1 MKFAT
6 KALIGLGIL
15 AVGALYLK
23 AKFDAAVDAYPDEN
37 FEFDKSLDDK
47 DDTPYNPFDGSD
59 DFLKHDFFKHDFKH
73 DDFAIPRSEQE
84 TDTVAEKHED
94 KKVEVNKKEEK
105 PSFAPKAV
113 VQKDLETGEV
123 IDLFDS
129 AAEAERKTHISRKS
143 ISKAVNG
150 KAKSAGGFGW
160 EFVTI
165 NP

>member
-23 AKFDAAVDAYPDEN
+23 AKFDAAVDAYPDED
-37 FEFDKSLDDK
+37 FEFDKSLDDDDK

-59 DFLKHDFFKHDFKH
+59 DFLKHD
-73 DDFAIPRSEQE
+73 DFAIPRSEQE
-84 TDTVAEKHED
+84 TDTVAEKHDD
-94 KKVEVNKKEEK
+94 KKVEVNKKDEK

-143 ISKAVNG
+143 ISKAANG

>member
-23 AKFDAAVDAYPDEN
+23 TKFDAAVDAYPDED

-47 DDTPYNPFDGSD
+47 DDTPCNPFDGSD
-59 DFLKHDFFKHDFKH
+59 DFLKHD
-73 DDFAIPRSEQE
+73 DFAIPRSEQK
-84 TDTVAEKHED
+84 TDTVAEKPED
-94 KKVEVNKKEEK
+94 EKVEVNKEEK
-105 PSFAPKAV
+105 TSFAPKAV

-129 AAEAERKTHISRKS
+129 VAEAERKTHISRKS
-143 ISKAVNG
+143 ISKAANG
-150 KAKSAGGFGW
+150 KSKSAGGFGW
-160 EFVTI
+160 EFVTV

>member
-23 AKFDAAVDAYPDEN
+23 AKFDAAVDAYPDD
-37 FEFDKSLDDK
+37 FEFDKSLDDE
-47 DDTPYNPFDGSD
+47 DNTPHNPFDGSD
-59 DFLKHDFFKHDFKH
+59 DFLKHDNFTK
-73 DDFAIPRSEQE
+73 PRYEDR
-84 TDTVAEKHED
+84 TNAVAEKHED
-94 KKVEVNKKEEK
+94 KKVEVNKEEK

-123 IDLFDS
+123 IDLFNS
-129 AAEAERKTHISRKS
+129 VAEAERKTHISRKS
-143 ISKAVNG
+143 ISKAANG

>member
-23 AKFDAAVDAYPDEN
+23 AKFDAAVDAYPDD
-37 FEFDKSLDDK
+37 FEFDKSLDDE
-47 DDTPYNPFDGSD
+47 DNTPHNPFDGSD
-59 DFLKHDFFKHDFKH
+59 DFLKHD
-73 DDFAIPRSEQE
+73 DFAKPRYEDR
-84 TDTVAEKHED
+84 TNAVAEKPED
-94 KKVEVNKKEEK
+94 EKVEVNKEEK

-129 AAEAERKTHISRKS
+129 VAEAERKTHISRKS
-143 ISKAVNG
+143 ISKAANG

>member
-23 AKFDAAVDAYPDEN
+23 AKFDAAVDAYPDED

-59 DFLKHDFFKHDFKH
+59 DFLKHD
-73 DDFAIPRSEQE
+73 DFAIPRSEQK
-84 TDTVAEKHED
+84 TDTVAEKPED
-94 KKVEVNKKEEK
+94 EKVEVNKEEK
-105 PSFAPKAV
+105 PPFAPKAV

-123 IDLFDS
+123 IDLFNS
-129 AAEAERKTHISRKS
+129 IAEAERKTHISRQS
-143 ISKAVNG
+143 ISKAANG

-160 EFVTI
+160 EFVTV

>member
-23 AKFDAAVDAYPDEN
+23 AKFDAAVDAYPDD
-37 FEFDKSLDDK
+37 FEFDKSLDDE
-47 DDTPYNPFDGSD
+47 DNTPHNPFDGSD
-59 DFLKHDFFKHDFKH
+59 DFLKHDN
-73 DDFAIPRSEQE
+73 FAKPRYEDR
-84 TDTVAEKHED
+84 TNAVAEKHED
-94 KKVEVNKKEEK
+94 KKVEVNKEEK

-123 IDLFDS
+123 IDLFNS
-129 AAEAERKTHISRKS
+129 VAEAERKTHISRKS
-143 ISKAVNG
+143 ISKAANG

>member
-23 AKFDAAVDAYPDEN
+23 AKFDAVVDAYPDD
-37 FEFDKSLDDK
+37 FEFDKSLDDE
-47 DDTPYNPFDGSD
+47 DNTPHNPFDGSD
-59 DFLKHDFFKHDFKH
+59 DFLKHDN
-73 DDFAIPRSEQE
+73 FAKPRYEDR
-84 TDTVAEKHED
+84 TNAVAEKHED
-94 KKVEVNKKEEK
+94 KKVEVNKEEK

-123 IDLFDS
+123 IDLFNS
-129 AAEAERKTHISRKS
+129 VAEAERKTHISRKS
-143 ISKAVNG
+143 ISKAANG

>member
-23 AKFDAAVDAYPDEN
+23 AKFDAAVDAYPDDED

-59 DFLKHDFFKHDFKH
+59 DFLKHD
-73 DDFAIPRSEQE
+73 DFAIPRSEQE
-84 TDTVAEKHED
+84 TDTVAEKHDD

-123 IDLFDS
+123 IDLFNS
-129 AAEAERKTHISRKS
+129 VAEAERKTHISRKS
-143 ISKAVNG
+143 ISKAANG

>member
-15 AVGALYLK
+15 AVGTLYLK
-23 AKFDAAVDAYPDEN
+23 AKFDAAVDAYPDD

-59 DFLKHDFFKHDFKH
+59 DFLKHDFKH

-143 ISKAVNG
+143 ISKAANG
-150 KAKSAGGFGW
+150 KAKSAGGFRW

>member
-23 AKFDAAVDAYPDEN
+23 AKFDAAVDAYPDED

-59 DFLKHDFFKHDFKH
+59 DFLKHDFFKH

-143 ISKAVNG
+143 ISKAANG

>member
-23 AKFDAAVDAYPDEN
+23 AKFDAAVDAYPDED

-59 DFLKHDFFKHDFKH
+59 DFLKHD
-73 DDFAIPRSEQE
+73 DFAIPRSEQK

-94 KKVEVNKKEEK
+94 KKVEVNKEEK

-123 IDLFDS
+123 IDLFNS
-129 AAEAERKTHISRKS
+129 VAEAERKTHISRKS
-143 ISKAVNG
+143 ISKAANG

>member
-23 AKFDAAVDAYPDEN
+23 AKFDAAVDAYPDD
-37 FEFDKSLDDK
+37 FEFDKSLDDE
-47 DDTPYNPFDGSD
+47 DNTPHNPFDGSD
-59 DFLKHDFFKHDFKH
+59 DFLKHD
-73 DDFAIPRSEQE
+73 DFAKPLYEDG
-84 TDTVAEKHED
+84 TNAVAEKHED
-94 KKVEVNKKEEK
+94 KKVEVNKEEK

-123 IDLFDS
+123 IDLFNS
-129 AAEAERKTHISRKS
+129 VAEAERKTHISRKS
-143 ISKAVNG
+143 ISKAANG

>member
-23 AKFDAAVDAYPDEN
+23 AKFDAAVDAYPDED

-47 DDTPYNPFDGSD
+47 DDTPYNPFDGGD
-59 DFLKHDFFKHDFKH
+59 DFLKH
-73 DDFAIPRSEQE
+73 DDFAIPSSEQE
-84 TDTVAEKHED
+84 TDIIAEKHDD
-94 KKVEVNKKEEK
+94 KKVEVNKEEK

-123 IDLFDS
+123 IDLFNS
-129 AAEAERKTHISRKS
+129 VAEAERKTHISRKS
-143 ISKAVNG
+143 ISKAANG

>member
-23 AKFDAAVDAYPDEN
+23 AKFDAAVDAYPDED

-47 DDTPYNPFDGSD
+47 DDTPYNPFDDSD
-59 DFLKHDFFKHDFKH
+59 DFLKH
-73 DDFAIPRSEQE
+73 DDFAIPRSEQK
-84 TDTVAEKHED
+84 TDTVAEKPED
-94 KKVEVNKKEEK
+94 EKVEVNKEEK
-105 PSFAPKAV
+105 PAFAPKAV

-123 IDLFDS
+123 IDLFNS
-129 AAEAERKTHISRKS
+129 VAEAERKTHISRKS
-143 ISKAVNG
+143 ISKAANG

>member
-23 AKFDAAVDAYPDEN
+23 AKFDAAVDAYPDD
-37 FEFDKSLDDK
+37 FEFDKSLDDE
-47 DDTPYNPFDGSD
+47 DNTPHNPFDGSD
-59 DFLKHDFFKHDFKH
+59 NFLKHDN
-73 DDFAIPRSEQE
+73 FAKPRYEDR
-84 TDTVAEKHED
+84 TNAVAEKHED
-94 KKVEVNKKEEK
+94 KKVEVNKEEK

-123 IDLFDS
+123 IDLFNS
-129 AAEAERKTHISRKS
+129 VAEAERKTHISRKS
-143 ISKAVNG
+143 ISKAANG

>member
-23 AKFDAAVDAYPDEN
+23 AKFDAAVDAYPDED

-59 DFLKHDFFKHDFKH
+59 DFLKHD
-73 DDFAIPRSEQE
+73 DFAIPRSEQK

-94 KKVEVNKKEEK
+94 KKVEVNKEEK

-113 VQKDLETGEV
+113 VQKDLETGEI
-123 IDLFDS
+123 IDLFNS
-129 AAEAERKTHISRKS
+129 VAEAERKTHISRKS
-143 ISKAVNG
+143 ISKAANG

>member
-23 AKFDAAVDAYPDEN
+23 AKFDAAVDAYPDD
-37 FEFDKSLDDK
+37 FEFDKSLDDE
-47 DDTPYNPFDGSD
+47 DNTPHNPFDGSD
-59 DFLKHDFFKHDFKH
+59 DFLKHD
-73 DDFAIPRSEQE
+73 DFAKPRYEDR
-84 TDTVAEKHED
+84 TNAVAEKPED
-94 KKVEVNKKEEK
+94 EKVEVNKEEK

-123 IDLFDS
+123 IDLFNS
-129 AAEAERKTHISRKS
+129 VAEAERKTHISRKS
-143 ISKAVNG
+143 ISKAANG

-160 EFVTI
+160 EFVTV

>member
-15 AVGALYLK
+15 AVGALCLK
-23 AKFDAAVDAYPDEN
+23 AKFDAAVDAYPDD
-37 FEFDKSLDDK
+37 FEFDKSLDDE
-47 DDTPYNPFDGSD
+47 DNTPHNPFDGSD
-59 DFLKHDFFKHDFKH
+59 DFLKHD
-73 DDFAIPRSEQE
+73 DFAKPRYEDR
-84 TDTVAEKHED
+84 TNAVAEKHED
-94 KKVEVNKKEEK
+94 KKVEVNKEKK

-123 IDLFDS
+123 IDLFNS
-129 AAEAERKTHISRKS
+129 VAEAERKTHISRKS
-143 ISKAVNG
+143 ISKAANG

>member
-23 AKFDAAVDAYPDEN
+23 AKFDAAVDAYPDD
-37 FEFDKSLDDK
+37 FEFDKSLDDE
-47 DDTPYNPFDGSD
+47 DNIPHNPFDGSD
-59 DFLKHDFFKHDFKH
+59 DFLKHD
-73 DDFAIPRSEQE
+73 DFAKPRYEDR
-84 TDTVAEKHED
+84 TNAVAEKPED
-94 KKVEVNKKEEK
+94 EKVEVNKEEK

-123 IDLFDS
+123 IDLFNS
-129 AAEAERKTHISRKS
+129 VAEAERKTHISRKS
-143 ISKAVNG
+143 ISKAANG

>member
-23 AKFDAAVDAYPDEN
+23 AKFDAAVDAYPDD
-37 FEFDKSLDDK
+37 FEFDKSLDDE
-47 DDTPYNPFDGSD
+47 DNTPHNPFDGSD
-59 DFLKHDFFKHDFKH
+59 DFLKHD
-73 DDFAIPRSEQE
+73 DFAKPRYEDR

-94 KKVEVNKKEEK
+94 EKVEVNKEGKS
-105 PSFAPKAV
+105 SFAPKAV

-123 IDLFDS
+123 IDLFNS
-129 AAEAERKTHISRKS
+129 VAEAERKTHISRKS
-143 ISKAVNG
+143 ISKAANG

-160 EFVTI
+160 EFVTV

>member
-23 AKFDAAVDAYPDEN
+23 AKFDAAVDAYPDD
-37 FEFDKSLDDK
+37 FEFDKSLDDE
-47 DDTPYNPFDGSD
+47 DNTPHNPFDGSD
-59 DFLKHDFFKHDFKH
+59 DFLKHDN
-73 DDFAIPRSEQE
+73 FAKPRYEDR

-94 KKVEVNKKEEK
+94 EKVEVNKEGKS
-105 PSFAPKAV
+105 SFAPKAV

-123 IDLFDS
+123 IDLFNS
-129 AAEAERKTHISRKS
+129 VAEAERKTHISRKS
-143 ISKAVNG
+143 ISKAANG

-160 EFVTI
+160 EFVTV

>member
-23 AKFDAAVDAYPDEN
+23 AKFDAAVDAYPDD
-37 FEFDKSLDDK
+37 FEFDKSLDDE
-47 DDTPYNPFDGSD
+47 DNTPHNPFDGSD
-59 DFLKHDFFKHDFKH
+59 DFLKHD
-73 DDFAIPRSEQE
+73 DFAKPRYEDR
-84 TDTVAEKHED
+84 TNAVAEKPED
-94 KKVEVNKKEEK
+94 EKVEVNKEEK
-105 PSFAPKAV
+105 PSFTPKAV

-123 IDLFDS
+123 IDLFNS
-129 AAEAERKTHISRKS
+129 VAEAERKTHISRKS
-143 ISKAVNG
+143 ISKAANG

>member
-23 AKFDAAVDAYPDEN
+23 AKFDAAVDAYPDD
-37 FEFDKSLDDK
+37 FEFDKSLDDE
-47 DDTPYNPFDGSD
+47 DNTPHNPFDGSD
-59 DFLKHDFFKHDFKH
+59 DFLKHD
-73 DDFAIPRSEQE
+73 DFAKPRYEDK
-84 TDTVAEKHED
+84 TNAVAEKHED
-94 KKVEVNKKEEK
+94 EKVEVNKEEK

-129 AAEAERKTHISRKS
+129 VAEAERKTHISRKS
-143 ISKAVNG
+143 ISKAANG

-160 EFVTI
+160 EFVTV

>member
-23 AKFDAAVDAYPDEN
+23 AKFDAAVDAYPDD
-37 FEFDKSLDDK
+37 FEFDKSLDDN
-47 DDTPYNPFDGSD
+47 DDTPYNPFDGGD
-59 DFLKHDFFKHDFKH
+59 DFLKH
-73 DDFAIPRSEQE
+73 DDFAIPSSEQE
-84 TDTVAEKHED
+84 TDIIAEKHDD
-94 KKVEVNKKEEK
+94 KKVEVNKEEK

-123 IDLFDS
+123 IDLFNS
-129 AAEAERKTHISRKS
+129 VAEAERKTHISRKS
-143 ISKAVNG
+143 ISKAANG

>member
-23 AKFDAAVDAYPDEN
+23 AKFDAAVDAYPDD
-37 FEFDKSLDDK
+37 FEFDKSLDDE
-47 DDTPYNPFDGSD
+47 DNTPHNPFDGSD
-59 DFLKHDFFKHDFKH
+59 DFLKHDN
-73 DDFAIPRSEQE
+73 FAKPRYEDR
-84 TDTVAEKHED
+84 TNAVAEKHED
-94 KKVEVNKKEEK
+94 KKVEVNKEEK
-105 PSFAPKAV
+105 PSSAPKAV

-123 IDLFDS
+123 IDLFNS
-129 AAEAERKTHISRKS
+129 VAEAERKTHISRKS
-143 ISKAVNG
+143 ISKAANG

>member
-23 AKFDAAVDAYPDEN
+23 AKFDAAVDAYPDD
-37 FEFDKSLDDK
+37 FEFDKSLDDE
-47 DDTPYNPFDGSD
+47 DNTPHNPFDGSD
-59 DFLKHDFFKHDFKH
+59 DFLKHDN
-73 DDFAIPRSEQE
+73 FAKPRYEDR
-84 TDTVAEKHED
+84 TNAVAEKHED
-94 KKVEVNKKEEK
+94 KKVEVNKEEK

-123 IDLFDS
+123 IDLFNS
-129 AAEAERKTHISRKS
+129 VAEAERKTHISRKS
-143 ISKAVNG
+143 ISKAANG
-150 KAKSAGGFGW
+150 KTKSAGGFGW

-165 NP
+165 NQ

>member
-23 AKFDAAVDAYPDEN
+23 AKFDAAVDAYHDD
-37 FEFDKSLDDK
+37 FEFDKSLDDE
-47 DDTPYNPFDGSD
+47 DNTPHNPFDGSD
-59 DFLKHDFFKHDFKH
+59 DFLKHD
-73 DDFAIPRSEQE
+73 DFAKPRYEDR
-84 TDTVAEKHED
+84 TNAVAEKHED
-94 KKVEVNKKEEK
+94 EKVEVNKEEK

-123 IDLFDS
+123 IDLFNS
-129 AAEAERKTHISRKS
+129 VAEAERKTHISRKS
-143 ISKAVNG
+143 ISKAANG

>member
-23 AKFDAAVDAYPDEN
+23 AKFDAAVDAYPDD
-37 FEFDKSLDDK
+37 FEFDKSLDDE
-47 DDTPYNPFDGSD
+47 DNTPHNPFDGSD
-59 DFLKHDFFKHDFKH
+59 DFLKHD
-73 DDFAIPRSEQE
+73 DFAKPCYEDR
-84 TDTVAEKHED
+84 TNAVAEKHED
-94 KKVEVNKKEEK
+94 KKVEVNKEEK

-123 IDLFDS
+123 IDLFNS
-129 AAEAERKTHISRKS
+129 VAEAERKTHISRKS
-143 ISKAVNG
+143 ISKAANG

>member
-15 AVGALYLK
+15 AVGTLYLK
-23 AKFDAAVDAYPDEN
+23 AKFDAAVDAYPDD
-37 FEFDKSLDDK
+37 FEFDKSLDDE
-47 DDTPYNPFDGSD
+47 DNTPHNPFDGSD
-59 DFLKHDFFKHDFKH
+59 DFLKHD
-73 DDFAIPRSEQE
+73 DFAKPRYEDR
-84 TDTVAEKHED
+84 TNAVAEKPED
-94 KKVEVNKKEEK
+94 EKVEVNKEEK

-123 IDLFDS
+123 IDLFNS
-129 AAEAERKTHISRKS
+129 VAEAERKTHISRKS
-143 ISKAVNG
+143 ISKAANG

>member
-23 AKFDAAVDAYPDEN
+23 AKFDAAVDAYPDED
-37 FEFDKSLDDK
+37 FEFDKSLDDE
-47 DDTPYNPFDGSD
+47 DNTTHNPFDGSD
-59 DFLKHDFFKHDFKH
+59 DFLKHDN
-73 DDFAIPRSEQE
+73 FAKPRYEDR
-84 TDTVAEKHED
+84 TNAVAEKHED
-94 KKVEVNKKEEK
+94 EKVEVNKEGK

-129 AAEAERKTHISRKS
+129 VTEAERKTHISRKS
-143 ISKAVNG
+143 ISKAANG

-160 EFVTI
+160 EFVTV

>member
-23 AKFDAAVDAYPDEN
+23 AKFDAAVDAYPDD
-37 FEFDKSLDDK
+37 FEFDKSLDDE
-47 DDTPYNPFDGSD
+47 DNTPHNPFDGSD
-59 DFLKHDFFKHDFKH
+59 DFLKHD
-73 DDFAIPRSEQE
+73 DFAKPRYEDR
-84 TDTVAEKHED
+84 TDTVAEKYED
-94 KKVEVNKKEEK
+94 KKVEVNKEEK

-123 IDLFDS
+123 IDLFNS
-129 AAEAERKTHISRKS
+129 VAEAERKTHISRKS
-143 ISKAVNG
+143 ISKAANG

>member
-23 AKFDAAVDAYPDEN
+23 AKFDAAVDAYPDD
-37 FEFDKSLDDK
+37 FEFDKSLDDE
-47 DDTPYNPFDGSD
+47 DNTPHNPFDGSD
-59 DFLKHDFFKHDFKH
+59 DFLKHDN
-73 DDFAIPRSEQE
+73 FAKPRYEDR
-84 TDTVAEKHED
+84 TNAVAEKHED
-94 KKVEVNKKEEK
+94 KKVEVNKEEK

-123 IDLFDS
+123 IDLFNS
-129 AAEAERKTHISRKS
+129 VAEAERKTHISRKS
-143 ISKAVNG
+143 ISKAANG
-150 KAKSAGGFGW
+150 KTKSAGGFGW

>member
-23 AKFDAAVDAYPDEN
+23 AKFDAAVDAYPDD

-59 DFLKHDFFKHDFKH
+59 DFLKHD
-73 DDFAIPRSEQE
+73 DFAIPRSEQK
-84 TDTVAEKHED
+84 TDTVAEKP
-94 KKVEVNKKEEK
+94 EVNKEEK

-123 IDLFDS
+123 IDLFNS
-129 AAEAERKTHISRKS
+129 VAEAERKTHISRKS
-143 ISKAVNG
+143 ISKAANG

>member
-23 AKFDAAVDAYPDEN
+23 AKFDAAVDAYPDED

-47 DDTPYNPFDGSD
+47 ADTPYNPFDGSD
-59 DFLKHDFFKHDFKH
+59 DFLKHD
-73 DDFAIPRSEQE
+73 DFAIPRSEQK

-94 KKVEVNKKEEK
+94 EKVEVNKEEK

-123 IDLFDS
+123 IDLFNS
-129 AAEAERKTHISRKS
+129 VAEAERKTHISRKS
-143 ISKAVNG
+143 ISKAANG

>member
-23 AKFDAAVDAYPDEN
+23 AKFDAAVDAYPDD
-37 FEFDKSLDDK
+37 FEFDKSLDDENN
-47 DDTPYNPFDGSD
+47 TTHNPFDGSD
-59 DFLKHDFFKHDFKH
+59 DFLKHDN
-73 DDFAIPRSEQE
+73 FAKPRYEDR
-84 TDTVAEKHED
+84 TNAVAEKHED
-94 KKVEVNKKEEK
+94 EKVEVNKEEK

-123 IDLFDS
+123 IDLFNS
-129 AAEAERKTHISRKS
+129 VAEAERKTHISRKS
-143 ISKAVNG
+143 ISKAANG

>member
-23 AKFDAAVDAYPDEN
+23 AKFDAAVDAYPDD
-37 FEFDKSLDDK
+37 FEFDKSLDDE
-47 DDTPYNPFDGSD
+47 DNTPHNPFDGSD
-59 DFLKHDFFKHDFKH
+59 DFLKYDN
-73 DDFAIPRSEQE
+73 FAKPRYEDR
-84 TDTVAEKHED
+84 TNVVAEKHED
-94 KKVEVNKKEEK
+94 KKVEVNKEEN

-123 IDLFDS
+123 IDLFNS
-129 AAEAERKTHISRKS
+129 VAEAERKTHISRKS
-143 ISKAVNG
+143 ISKAANG